1 MVMKVDLVNQ
11 MEVPVFRLDNVLS
24 SERRKKI
31 ITDAEKIGL
40 GDTEYWYE
48 ANRGLKKLPGRQTR
62 NDLHRIEDFRWLV
75 REFRGIAE
83 EILKRKLVIDGA
95 WVNWTNGKK
104 RDICWHS
111 HDHDYALVYYV
122 KVFPMFSNGT
132 IFKNKNGEKV
142 FYKAN
147 QNSLLLFPARIE
159 HTAPTSPL
167 RFGRYTLAL
176 DLDYN

>member
-40 GDTEYWYE
+40 GDTEYWDE
-48 ANRGLKKLPGRQTR
+48 ANRGLKELPGRQTR
-62 NDLHRIEDFRWLV
+62 DDLHRIEEFRWLV

-83 EILKRKLVIDGA
+83 EVLKRKLVVDGA